1 MNGIDLQIIAIA
13 LPVAYAC
20 TLLGVFLTLR
30 GTALMSDAISHA
42 ILPGIVGM
50 FLYTHAIH
58 SPLLLISATCCGM
71 LTVVLTELL
80 ISSKSLKE
88 DAAIGLIFPL
98 FFSVGIIAICMYA
111 RTVHLDIDMVIMGEI
126 IFAPLNTW
134 SFMGYNMGPCA
145 LWSMS
150 VILLLNSFFVAL
162 CYKELK
168 ISTFDPAFAHALGYS
183 PTLIHYI
190 LMSLTGI
197 TCVGAFDIVG
207 SIVVV
212 ALIVGPAAT
221 AYLLTKKLD
230 RMLYFSLVAATFAV
244 LLGYTC
250 AYYFD
255 VSIAGSIAAANGFLF
270 SFALICAPERGLCA
284 QHLWHRNH
292 RINLAVTLICEQIEQ
307 KQGYTLKELAHDLG
321 WHEKLCRHVI
331 THAVRRGLVEVQSHV
346 LTLTPK
352 GLKTFHNEHSTSPYQ
367 NLVANS

>member
-1 MNGIDLQIIAIA
+1 MSGIDLQIIAIA

-50 FLYTHAIH
+50 FLYTHAMH
-58 SPLLLISATCCGM
+58 SPLLLIAATCSGM

-88 DAAIGLIFPL
+88 DAAIGLVFPL
-98 FFSVGIIAICMYA
+98 FFSVGIIAICLYA

-126 IFAPLNTW
+126 IFAPFDTW
-134 SFMGYNMGPCA
+134 TFMGYSMGPCA

-150 VILLLNSFFVAL
+150 IILLLNSLFVAL
-162 CYKELK
+162 CYKELQ
-168 ISTFDPAFAHALGYS
+168 ISTFDPACAQALGFS
-183 PTLIHYI
+183 PASVHYI

-221 AYLLTKKLD
+221 AYLLTKKLN
-230 RMLYFSLVAATFAV
+230 RMLYISLATATLAV
-244 LLGYTC
+244 LLGYAC
-250 AYYFD
+250 AYYCD

-270 SFALICAPERGLCA
+270 ALALLCAPDKGLLA
-284 QHLWHRNH
+284 QHLWQRKHH
-292 RINLAVTLICEQIEQ
+292 INIAAQLICAHIARIQTCTA
-307 KQGYTLKELAHDLG
+307 KQLAHDFG
-321 WHEKLCRHVI
+321 WHEKRCKDIIAYAIEKRLI
-331 THAVRRGLVEVQSHV
+331 IKKGQL
-346 LTLTPK
+346 LTLSPI
-352 GLKTFHNEHSTSPYQ
+352 GLKIICQPTTLCDTFK
-367 NLVANS
+367 